1 MPLLVFRGE
10 DEKGRV
16 WDDGDLLLLLDHGE
30 LLLLVH
36 HVRLLGP
43 GAVKIL
49 TPLFSEQ
56 N

>member
-1 MPLLVFRGE
+1 MTLLVFRGE
-10 DEKGRV
+10 DEEGRV

-36 HVRLLGP
+36 HVCLLGP
-43 GAVKIL
+43 GAVKIS
-49 TPLFSEQ
+49 TPLFLEQ